1 MTSTEVAVRNPR
13 GIALKEW
20 DEEFA
25 RLVRDTVLK
34 PKEREATGAELA
46 LFAEQ
51 AQRTGLDPM
60 ARQIYGVYRKSRGQE
75 VMTIQ
80 VGIDGLRTIA
90 ERTGHYLGQS
100 GPYWCGEDGQWREVW
115 FDKAPPAAAKVIVRK
130 LIGGQVAETPA
141 VAHYSE
147 YVPTYNGQP
156 SGLWGDKP
164 ALMLA
169 KCAEALALRKAFPQ
183 DMSGLYTDDE
193 MSRADTSSD
202 GGSQGPTPAA
212 APAPAEQAV
221 VDAAGEVLDAVVVE
235 DKPLS
240 PESRA
245 KVLKAFLDAGL
256 DWAMFLTAAGI
267 EDPDALTKADA
278 LRLREMLDSH
288 LADAEAI
295 SA

>member
-1 MTSTEVAVRNPR
+1 
-13 GIALKEW
+13 
-20 DEEFA
+20 
-25 RLVRDTVLK
+25 
-34 PKEREATGAELA
+34 
-46 LFAEQ
+46 
-51 AQRTGLDPM
+51 
-60 ARQIYGVYRKSRGQE
+60 
-75 VMTIQ
+75 
-80 VGIDGLRTIA
+80 
-90 ERTGHYLGQS
+90 
-100 GPYWCGEDGQWREVW
+100 VW